1 MKRFALPLALAAA
14 LAAAPVHAHS
24 HEGRGV
30 TLNGFTCEDPAYWA
44 DRVSAR
50 EARAAIT
57 TIDGKVTLVLTDD
70 VLAMQLSERT
80 MRKVEREL
88 HKARHEHEDDD
99 GVIGEAIKTAVL
111 GAVHSL
117 LDHSAECR
125 LRDVRDVRW
134 ESGRLVIVARDGQR
148 LFEKVEV
155 DDEDVLESFDAAEA
169 REFVR
174 EFRRLRGL
182 R

>member
-1 MKRFALPLALAAA
+1 MTRTALLLALLAA

-44 DRVSAR
+44 DRV
-50 EARAAIT
+50 EARDVRFAIT
-57 TIDGKVTLVLTDD
+57 TVDGKVTLLLTDAT
-70 VLAMQLSERT
+70 LAMQLSDRT

-88 HKARHEHEDDD
+88 HRARHERDDDD
-99 GVIGEAIKTAVL
+99 GVIGEAIKTAVI
-111 GAVHSL
+111 GAVRSL

-125 LRDVRDVRW
+125 LRDVRDVRF
-134 ESGRLVIVARDGQR
+134 ESGRLVIVDRDGGR
-148 LFEKVEV
+148 LFERVEV
-155 DDEDVLESFDAAEA
+155 DDEDVLESFDPADA

-174 EFRRLRGL
+174 EFRRLRSG